1 MKNKKHTP
9 LLAALA
15 TLVVLLAGVVLIWLA
30 KVRPDVG
37 KGRSEIVTDF
47 LRAELLQDGQTA
59 TQVFTYDKDILTI
72 GLEFYLP
79 GDQPCG
85 ALDVVL
91 YDADTGGEGPRRDRA
106 GGPPLQAGR
115 HAALRDGR
123 DFGYRPQRRCRAL
136 EGADGRG

>member
-1 MKNKKHTP
+1 MWAR
-9 LLAALA
+9 AA
-15 TLVVLLAGVVLIWLA
+15 
-30 KVRPDVG
+30 VRSSPTSCG
-37 KGRSEIVTDF
+37 PSF
-47 LRAELLQDGQTA
+47 LQDGQTA

-91 YDADTGGEGPRRDRA
+91 YDADTGEELSRSVGTMDYIVPDQYTTLGMDPAVTGP

-123 DFGYRPQRRCRAL
+123 DFWPSATATVSRS
-136 EGADGRG
+136 GRSRWPWMTV

>member
-1 MKNKKHTP
+1 MNAAFRTARTAKHVP
-9 LLAALA
+9 F
-15 TLVVLLAGVVLIWLA
+15 AGRAHPGLFG
-30 KVRPDVG
+30 DVG
-37 KGRSEIVTDF
+37 ADF

-91 YDADTGGEGPRRDRA
+91 YDADTGVVKRVTCG
-106 GGPPLQAGR
+106 
-115 HAALRDGR
+115 
-123 DFGYRPQRRCRAL
+123 
-136 EGADGRG
+136 

>member
-47 LRAELLQDGQTA
+47 LRAELLQDRKSTR
-59 TQVFTYDKDILTI
+59 LNSSHS
-72 GLEFYLP
+72 
-79 GDQPCG
+79 
-85 ALDVVL
+85 
-91 YDADTGGEGPRRDRA
+91 DRSRMPSSA
-106 GGPPLQAGR
+106 
-115 HAALRDGR
+115 
-123 DFGYRPQRRCRAL
+123 
-136 EGADGRG
+136 